1 MDGAFGDVEF
11 LARSPNRVAVLRAL
25 ADEPADRWDLREA
38 TNVGR
43 PTLDRILSDLVAR
56 GWAVRRGAEFHATPL
71 GAFVV
76 DEFGG
81 LLDRVQAARAVT
93 DLQSYLPEEAWALDV
108 ERLADAT
115 IVTSSPADPLRPVR
129 TAVDLIG
136 TFDLLVMLTPVMT
149 REALEESVAAVHA
162 GQRFDVVFS
171 DSVVTAMRTDP
182 ELRAAA
188 ATVLDSANTTAWRY
202 DGDVPCILWYSRTDA
217 ALGLSDD
224 TGAPKALVHATDP
237 VLHGW
242 VQTTIAQYRADAVPL
257 ERSHL
262 A

>member
-25 ADEPADRWDLREA
+25 ANEPSDRLDLREE

-56 GWAVRRGAEFHATPL
+56 GWAARRGAEFYATPL
-71 GAFVV
+71 GAFIV
-76 DEFGG
+76 DEFGD
-81 LLDRVQAARAVT
+81 LLDRIQAARAVT
-93 DLQSYLPEEAWALDV
+93 DLQSYLPEEAWVLDV

-115 IVTSSPADPLRPVR
+115 VVMGSPADPLRPVR
-129 TAVDLIG
+129 TAVDLIE

-149 REALEESVAAVHA
+149 REALEESVKAVGA
-162 GQRFDVVFS
+162 GQRFDIVFS
-171 DSVVTAMRTDP
+171 DSAVTAMRTDP
-182 ELRAAA
+182 ELQSAAMA
-188 ATVLDSANTTAWRY
+188 VLDSANTTAWRY
-202 DGDVPCILWYSRTDA
+202 DGDVPCILWYSRTEA

-237 VLHGW
+237 VIHGW
-242 VQTTIAQYRADAVPL
+242 IQTTIAQYRADAAPL
-257 ERSHL
+257 ERSDL
-262 A
+262 R